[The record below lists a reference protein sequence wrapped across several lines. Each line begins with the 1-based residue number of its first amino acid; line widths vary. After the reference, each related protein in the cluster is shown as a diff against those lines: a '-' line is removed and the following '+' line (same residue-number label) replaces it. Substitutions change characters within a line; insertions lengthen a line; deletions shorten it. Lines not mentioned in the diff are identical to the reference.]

1 LEVIADGFAPAAP
14 APTANGK
21 QAQLAK
27 ADPSALPDSGSVF
40 DTVTLITAQ
49 FWRSVNNAN
58 LLQDYV
64 KVLGPDKKPL
74 SPQTP
79 GPAFTTRA
87 IAIQYLAMY
96 DAYAGING
104 LKMYTKNLSP
114 PAIPAGTCFC

>member
-1 LEVIADGFAPAAP
+1 LEVVADGFAPVAP
-14 APTANGK
+14 PPTSDGK
-21 QAQLAK
+21 QKTLSK
-27 ADPSALPDSGSVF
+27 PDGLTLPDSGIIF
-40 DTVTLITAQ
+40 NAVTRITAQ
-49 FWRSVNNAN
+49 FWRNVNNAN

-64 KVLGPDKKPL
+64 KFTKPDNTIALPE
-74 SPQTP
+74 TP

-114 PAIPAGTCFC
+114 PIIPAGTCFC